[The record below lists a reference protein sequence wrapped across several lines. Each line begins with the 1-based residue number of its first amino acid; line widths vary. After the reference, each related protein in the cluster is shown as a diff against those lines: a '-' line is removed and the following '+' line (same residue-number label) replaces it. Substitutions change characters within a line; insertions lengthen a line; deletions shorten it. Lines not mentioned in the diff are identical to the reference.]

1 MQESGFGVKGLF
13 CKLVVSLGLGVNVD
27 TFKINRQSRVGN
39 TKDVFARLYRRR
51 LLIRLENGNLVDDAE
66 PLQRGCNP
74 DQGFGVAVHLH
85 SGMTADEALVLIRAV
100 LGIRA
105 EMIEIIRLSSP
116 IEKEDSNRM
125 PRQGFGG

>member
-1 MQESGFGVKGLF
+1 M
-13 CKLVVSLGLGVNVD
+13 D
-27 TFKINRQSRVGN
+27 TFKINRQSLVGN
-39 TKDVFARLYRRR
+39 TQDVFARLYRRR

-66 PLQRGCNP
+66 PLERGCNP

-105 EMIEIIRLSSP
+105 EMIEIIRLSAP
-116 IEKEDSNRM
+116 VEEQDSNRSSH
-125 PRQGFGG
+125 QGFGG